1 MGETKDVESAT
12 KTVLVD
18 DIPFPQNITTVTTEK
33 QLPLLGQGITD
44 MEIHFLQIKFTAI
57 GVYLEPEIASH
68 LQQWK
73 GKTGAELSQDDEFFA
88 AVVSASVEKYVRV
101 VVIKEIKGSQYMLQL
116 ESWVRDELA
125 AADKYEDEEE
135 ESLDKVIE
143 FFQSKYLKQHSV
155 ITFHFSATTPAVAE
169 IGLEIEGQKDLKIK
183 VENGNVIE
191 MIQKWYLGGT
201 RGVSPSTTQSLATSL
216 GEILLQ

>member
-1 MGETKDVESAT
+1 
-12 KTVLVD
+12 
-18 DIPFPQNITTVTTEK
+18 
-33 QLPLLGQGITD
+33 

-57 GVYLEPEIASH
+57 GIYLEPEIVSH

-73 GKTGAELSQDDEFFA
+73 GKTEAELSKDDEFFA
-88 AVVSASVEKYVRV
+88 AIVSAPVEKYVRV

-135 ESLDKVIE
+135 ESLEKVIE

-155 ITFHFSATTPAVAE
+155 ISFHFSATTPAVAE
-169 IGLEIEGQKDLKIK
+169 IELKIEGQKDLKMK
-183 VENGNVIE
+183 VENGNVVE

-201 RGVSPSTTQSLATSL
+201 RGVSPSTTESLATSL